1 MEQRNRNTA
10 MMLIAAGLFLLTGT
24 LIGYFTV
31 TAFVILGMAVYK
43 IRAGE
48 KKSGW
53 LLVVIGGV
61 MLLNDLTVLFVAVL
75 FIVLG
80 VYGMRS
86 RKTVDKRDK
95 SYERRQ
101 NVLQSIKWNKEPW
114 ELRNMYISSVIGE
127 IYLDFSLALTDRKES
142 EIVLQ
147 GIVGDV
153 DIIVPEDI
161 GVSVQ
166 SSVLIGQTAV
176 GGEKEAG
183 LGNKFSWKS
192 PHFED
197 SDTKVKL
204 VISYLVGDIN
214 IRIL

>member
-1 MEQRNRNTA
+1 
-10 MMLIAAGLFLLTGT
+10 
-24 LIGYFTV
+24 
-31 TAFVILGMAVYK
+31 MAVYK